1 MAASKTIRRFLHQK
15 SGNAAAEFVATAA
28 MLILIF
34 AVLLSA
40 LIYVTEFYSA
50 TYICRRVVRT
60 IEVNGEYD
68 ENYIRNLANDLG
80 GTALEDMRIQ
90 VDAHYFR
97 GTRIQLRDE
106 FVVRLRAVHPV
117 NILMFGGEPVSI
129 RLPISIRLSGR
140 SEVYWK

>member
-1 MAASKTIRRFLHQK
+1 
-15 SGNAAAEFVATAA
+15 

-68 ENYIRNLANDLG
+68 ETYIRNLANDLG
-80 GTALEDMRIQ
+80 GTALENMRIQ

-97 GTRIQLRDE
+97 GNRIQLRDE
-106 FVVRLRAVHPV
+106 FVVRLQAVHPV